1 MSSRRTLSKDKKEE
15 RKEEEEEE
23 EDPAFNELDM
33 ENLLKAVDSDDS
45 DYLLHLTTKKIQ
57 ELNLNILKELDLPKK
72 DTLNM
77 LKQLTT
83 YKYVDEIKELKYG
96 RFIRWVP
103 IKDPNNLKMT
113 KGGIICDIKAMD
125 NGIQIVCKNFIH
137 RHFQFKM
144 DECLIFQR
152 LSPQELVLLSA
163 LDHLSM

>member
-1 MSSRRTLSKDKKEE
+1 MNTSAHND
-15 RKEEEEEE
+15 E
-23 EDPAFNELDM
+23 EDEAPTFNELDM
-33 ENLLKAVDSDDS
+33 ENLLKAVDSDEN

-57 ELNLNILKELDLPKK
+57 ELNLNILTELGLPKN
-72 DTLNM
+72 DTLDM
-77 LKQLTT
+77 LKQLST

-103 IKDPNNLKMT
+103 IKDPTKLKMT
-113 KGGIICDIKAMD
+113 KGGIICDIKVTD

-152 LSPQELVLLSA
+152 LSSQELVLLSA

>member
-1 MSSRRTLSKDKKEE
+1 MNTSAHND
-15 RKEEEEEE
+15 EEE
-23 EDPAFNELDM
+23 EDTTFNELDM

-57 ELNLNILKELDLPKK
+57 ELNLNILKELGLPKK
-72 DTLNM
+72 DTLDM
-77 LKQLTT
+77 LKQLTA

-103 IKDPNNLKMT
+103 IKDPTKLKMA
-113 KGGIICDIKAMD
+113 KGGIMCDIKATD
-125 NGIQIVCKNFIH
+125 NGIQIICKNFMH
-137 RHFQFKM
+137 KHFQFNM

-152 LSPQELVLLSA
+152 LSSQELVLLSA